1 MNSAK
6 RLAWRDPIA
15 DGDVH
20 VDAGR
25 LVVRRACEFCQ
36 PCDPAIVYNL
46 NKSSPFGQKRSLL
59 ARCRRHA
66 HSPLGFADPL
76 EFRPRLTG
84 IECVDGCRLSSAL
97 RGRACKLKQGAGKS
111 DRPLSQVTWRIRLTS
126 QDSKDIARFESGPD
140 TPANGL

>member
-46 NKSSPFGQKRSLL
+46 NKSSPFGQKRSVGQS
-59 ARCRRHA
+59 ARKRSFIAQTVKREVVQVSSLTADGTPNGTYDEGLRH
-66 HSPLGFADPL
+66 D
-76 EFRPRLTG
+76 
-84 IECVDGCRLSSAL
+84 
-97 RGRACKLKQGAGKS
+97 
-111 DRPLSQVTWRIRLTS
+111 QVL
-126 QDSKDIARFESGPD
+126 QPC
-140 TPANGL
+140 